1 MPSGLCARG
10 WCFTAATAPHQDGM
24 RNLVG
29 EGSEVRRGSLSRC
42 HFHGDAVGPNKT
54 SIGGQTKGEV
64 AA

>member
-1 MPSGLCARG
+1 MRRWEGGRG
-10 WCFTAATAPHQDGM
+10 EREKG
-24 RNLVG
+24 
-29 EGSEVRRGSLSRC
+29 GSLSRC